1 MKKRK
6 NKTQSEI
13 KTTVHIIYNPTDK
26 EYKDLLKA
34 LYPKKSK

>member
-13 KTTVHIIYNPTDK
+13 KTTVHIMYNSTDK
-26 EYKDLLKA
+26 EYKDLLTV
-34 LYPKKSK
+34 LYPKKRR